1 MSCREVNMLTKKQ
14 RELLLF
20 LEERISQSGVTPSF
34 EEMKKKV
41 GLKSKS
47 GIHRLISALED
58 RGFIKKLP
66 FKARAIEILKVP
78 NIKQKSSDE
87 SIKAMSD
94 HVVELPLVGRIAAGL
109 PIEAI
114 EASENSFYVPKVLT
128 RGSDSFVLEVRGD
141 SMIDAGI
148 NDGDFAIIK
157 KQTTANNGDITVA
170 LTNEN
175 EATLKRFR
183 KRGDTIALE
192 AANKAFETRIYS
204 AGQISI
210 QGILIGLIRQ
220 Y

>member
-1 MSCREVNMLTKKQ
+1 MLTKKQ
-14 RELLLF
+14 HQLFLF

-34 EEMKKKV
+34 EEMKNKV

-47 GIHRLISALED
+47 GIHRLISALEE

-66 FKARAIEILKVP
+66 FKARAIEILKSP
-78 NIKQKSSDE
+78 NIKSNSSDQ
-87 SIKAMSD
+87 KPD
-94 HVVELPLVGRIAAGL
+94 TLDKQVVELPVVGRIAAGL

-114 EASENSFYVPKVLT
+114 EAGENSLFVSKFLT
-128 RGSDSFVLEVRGD
+128 KGSDSFILEIKGE

-157 KQTTANNGDITVA
+157 KQSTANNGEIVVA
-170 LTNEN
+170 LTDEN

-192 AANKAFETRIYS
+192 AANELFETRIYS

>member
-1 MSCREVNMLTKKQ
+1 MLTKKQ
-14 RELLLF
+14 HELLLF
-20 LEERISQSGVTPSF
+20 LEERISQTGVTPSF
-34 EEMKKKV
+34 EEMMKKV

-47 GIHRLISALED
+47 GIHRLISALEE

-66 FKARAIEILKVP
+66 FKARAIELLRLPDTKKIP
-78 NIKQKSSDE
+78 SDDRVRA
-87 SIKAMSD
+87 IND
-94 HVVELPLVGRIAAGL
+94 HVVELPLVGRIAAGR

-114 EASENSFYVPKVLT
+114 EASENNLYVPKVLT
-128 RGSDSFVLEVRGD
+128 RGSDSFVLEVKGE

-148 NDGDFAIIK
+148 NDGDLAIIK
-157 KQTTANNGDITVA
+157 KQSTANNGDIAVA

-192 AANKAFETRIYS
+192 AANEAFETRIYS

>member
-1 MSCREVNMLTKKQ
+1 MLTRKQ
-14 RELLLF
+14 RELLMF

-34 EEMKKKV
+34 EEMKDKV

-66 FKARAIEILKVP
+66 FKARAIEILKLP
-78 NIKQKSSDE
+78 NIKQKPLDE
-87 SIKAMSD
+87 KTEITD
-94 HVVELPLVGRIAAGL
+94 NQVVELPIVGRIAAGL

-114 EASENSFYVPKVLT
+114 ESGENTFHVPKVLAK
-128 RGSDSFVLEVRGD
+128 GSDSFILEVKGD

-157 KQTTANNGDITVA
+157 KQNTANNGDIAVA

-192 AANKAFETRIYS
+192 AANELFETRIYS
-204 AGQISI
+204 AGQINI
-210 QGILIGLIRQ
+210 QGILIGLIRR

>member
-1 MSCREVNMLTKKQ
+1 MLTRKQ

-20 LEERISQSGVTPSF
+20 LEEKISQSGVTPSF
-34 EEMKKKV
+34 EEMKDKV

-66 FKARAIEILKVP
+66 FKARAIEILKSP
-78 NIKQKSSDE
+78 NIKQRPVDE
-87 SIKAMSD
+87 KTKIID
-94 HVVELPLVGRIAAGL
+94 NQVVELPIVGRIAAGL

-114 EASENSFYVPKVLT
+114 ESGENTFYVPKVLAK
-128 RGSDSFVLEVRGD
+128 GSDSFILEVKGD

-157 KQTTANNGDITVA
+157 KQNTANNGDIAVA

-192 AANKAFETRIYS
+192 AANELFETRIYS
-204 AGQISI
+204 AGQINI
-210 QGILIGLIRQ
+210 QGILIGLIRR

>member
-1 MSCREVNMLTKKQ
+1 MLTKKQ
-14 RELLLF
+14 RELLLY
-20 LEERISQSGVTPSF
+20 LEERISNSGITPSF
-34 EEMKKKV
+34 EEMMTKV

-47 GIHRLISALED
+47 GIHRLISGLEE

-66 FKARAIEILKVP
+66 FKARAIEILKSS
-78 NIKQKSSDE
+78 NTKQKSLDNK
-87 SIKAMSD
+87 IAKINNHIVA
-94 HVVELPLVGRIAAGL
+94 LPIVGRIAAGL

-114 EASENSFYVPKVLT
+114 ETGENCLHVPEMLT
-128 RGSDSFVLEVRGD
+128 RGSNSFVLEIKGN
-141 SMIDAGI
+141 SMVGAGI
-148 NDGDFAIIK
+148 NDRDFAIIK
-157 KQTTANNGDITVA
+157 KQSTANNGDIVVA

>member
-1 MSCREVNMLTKKQ
+1 MLTKKQ
-14 RELLLF
+14 HELLLF
-20 LEERISQSGVTPSF
+20 LEEKIAQSGVTPSF
-34 EEMKKKV
+34 EEMKNKV

-66 FKARAIEILKVP
+66 FKARAIEILKSP
-78 NIKQKSSDE
+78 NIRSKSSDNK
-87 SIKAMSD
+87 IDTLDK
-94 HVVELPLVGRIAAGL
+94 HIVELPVVGRIAAGL

-114 EASENSFYVPKVLT
+114 EAGESSLFVSKFLT
-128 RGSDSFVLEVRGD
+128 KGSDSFILEIKGE

-157 KQTTANNGDITVA
+157 KQSSANNGEIVVA
-170 LTNEN
+170 LTDEN

-192 AANKAFETRIYS
+192 AANELFETRIYS

>member
-1 MSCREVNMLTKKQ
+1 MLTKKQ
-14 RELLLF
+14 HQLFLF

-34 EEMKKKV
+34 EEMKNKV

-66 FKARAIEILKVP
+66 FKARAIEIIKSP
-78 NIKQKSSDE
+78 NTKSKSSGHNPDTLD
-87 SIKAMSD
+87 KQ
-94 HVVELPLVGRIAAGL
+94 VVELPVVGRIAAGL

-114 EASENSFYVPKVLT
+114 EAGENSLFVSKFLT
-128 RGSDSFVLEVRGD
+128 KGSDSFILEIKGE

-157 KQTTANNGDITVA
+157 KQSTANNGEIVVA
-170 LTNEN
+170 LTDEN

-192 AANKAFETRIYS
+192 AANELFETRIYS

>member
-1 MSCREVNMLTKKQ
+1 MLTRKQ
-14 RELLLF
+14 RELLMF

-34 EEMKKKV
+34 EEMKDKV

-66 FKARAIEILKVP
+66 FKARAIEILKLP
-78 NIKQKSSDE
+78 NNKQRPFDE
-87 SIKAMSD
+87 KTGIVDSQ
-94 HVVELPLVGRIAAGL
+94 VVELPIVGRIAAGL

-114 EASENSFYVPKVLT
+114 ESGENTFYVPKVLAK
-128 RGSDSFVLEVRGD
+128 GSDSFILEVKGD

-157 KQTTANNGDITVA
+157 KQNTANNGDIAVA

-192 AANKAFETRIYS
+192 AANELFETRIYS
-204 AGQISI
+204 AGQINI
-210 QGILIGLIRQ
+210 QGILIGLIRR

>member
-1 MSCREVNMLTKKQ
+1 MLTKKQ
-14 RELLLF
+14 HELFLF
-20 LEERISQSGVTPSF
+20 LEERISLSGVTPSF

-47 GIHRLISALED
+47 GIHRLISGLEE

-66 FKARAIEILKVP
+66 FKARAIEILKP
-78 NIKQKSSDE
+78 SNAKQILSDH
-87 SIKAMSD
+87 KNTKGND
-94 HVVELPLVGRIAAGL
+94 HVVKLPVVGRIAAGL

-114 EASENSFYVPKVLT
+114 ESGENCLHVPKKLT
-128 RGSDSFVLEVRGD
+128 KGSDSFVLEIKGD
-141 SMIDAGI
+141 SMIHAGI

-157 KQTTANNGDITVA
+157 KQSTANNGDIVVA

-192 AANKAFETRIYS
+192 PANQAFETRIYS
-204 AGQISI
+204 AGQITI

>member
-1 MSCREVNMLTKKQ
+1 MLTKKQ
-14 RELLLF
+14 HELLLF
-20 LEERISQSGVTPSF
+20 LEERISISGVTPSF

-47 GIHRLISALED
+47 GIHRLISGLEE

-66 FKARAIEILKVP
+66 FKARAIEILKSS
-78 NIKQKSSDE
+78 NTKQISADNK
-87 SIKAMSD
+87 ITMNND
-94 HVVELPLVGRIAAGL
+94 HIVELPIVGRIAAGL

-114 EASENSFYVPKVLT
+114 ESGENCLYVPKTLT
-128 RGSDSFVLEVRGD
+128 RGSDSFVLEIKGD

-148 NDGDFAIIK
+148 SDGDFAIIK
-157 KQTTANNGDITVA
+157 KQSTANNGDIAVA

-192 AANKAFETRIYS
+192 AANEAFETRIYS

>member
-1 MSCREVNMLTKKQ
+1 MLTKKQ
-14 RELLLF
+14 HELFLF
-20 LEERISQSGVTPSF
+20 LEERIAQSGVTPSF
-34 EEMKKKV
+34 EEMKNKV

-66 FKARAIEILKVP
+66 FKARAIEILKSS
-78 NIKQKSSDE
+78 NIKSKSSDHKPVTLDNK
-87 SIKAMSD
+87 I
-94 HVVELPLVGRIAAGL
+94 VELPVVGRIAAGL

-114 EASENSFYVPKVLT
+114 ETGENSLFVSKFLT
-128 RGSDSFVLEVRGD
+128 KGSDSFILEIKGE

-157 KQTTANNGDITVA
+157 KQSSAINGEIVVA
-170 LTNEN
+170 LTDEN

-192 AANKAFETRIYS
+192 AANELFETRIYS

>member
-1 MSCREVNMLTKKQ
+1 MLTRKQ
-14 RELLLF
+14 KELLLF
-20 LEERISQSGVTPSF
+20 LDERISQSGVTPSF
-34 EEMKKKV
+34 EEMKVKV

-66 FKARAIEILKVP
+66 FKARAIEILKLP
-78 NIKQKSSDE
+78 SLKQKPSDE
-87 SIKAMSD
+87 KIEIMD
-94 HVVELPLVGRIAAGL
+94 NQVVELPIVGRIAAGL

-114 EASENSFYVPKVLT
+114 ESGENTFYVPKALAK
-128 RGSDSFVLEVRGD
+128 GSDSFILEVKGD

-157 KQTTANNGDITVA
+157 KQNTANNGDIAVA
-170 LTNEN
+170 LTDEN

-192 AANKAFETRIYS
+192 AANELFETRIYS
-204 AGQISI
+204 AGQINI
-210 QGILIGLIRQ
+210 QGILIGLIRR

>member
-1 MSCREVNMLTKKQ
+1 MLTKKQ
-14 RELLLF
+14 HELLLF
-20 LEERISQSGVTPSF
+20 LQERISQSGVTPSF
-34 EEMKKKV
+34 EEMKNRV

-47 GIHRLISALED
+47 GIHRLVSALED

-66 FKARAIEILKVP
+66 FKARAIEVLKLP
-78 NIKQKSSDE
+78 NINSKPLDLKPNIIE
-87 SIKAMSD
+87 NHI
-94 HVVELPLVGRIAAGL
+94 VELPIVGRIAAGL

-114 EASENSFYVPKVLT
+114 ESEENTMHVPKVLT
-128 RGSDSFVLEVRGD
+128 KGLDSFILEIKGD

-157 KQTTANNGDITVA
+157 KQSTANNGDIAVA

-192 AANKAFETRIYS
+192 AANELFETRIYS

-210 QGILIGLIRQ
+210 QGILIGLIRH

>member
-1 MSCREVNMLTKKQ
+1 MLTKKQ
-14 RELLLF
+14 RELLMF

-34 EEMKKKV
+34 EEMKDKV

-66 FKARAIEILKVP
+66 FKARAIEILKLP
-78 NIKQKSSDE
+78 NIKQRPLDE
-87 SIKAMSD
+87 KTEIID
-94 HVVELPLVGRIAAGL
+94 NQVVELPIVGRIAAGL

-114 EASENSFYVPKVLT
+114 ESGENTFYVPKVLAK
-128 RGSDSFVLEVRGD
+128 GSDSFILEVKGD

-157 KQTTANNGDITVA
+157 KQNTANNGDIAVA

-192 AANKAFETRIYS
+192 AANELFETRIYS
-204 AGQISI
+204 AGQINI
-210 QGILIGLIRQ
+210 QGILIGLIRR

>member
-1 MSCREVNMLTKKQ
+1 MLTKKQ
-14 RELLLF
+14 HELLLF
-20 LEERISQSGVTPSF
+20 LEEKIAQSGVTPSF
-34 EEMKKKV
+34 EEMKNKV

-66 FKARAIEILKVP
+66 FKARAIEILKSP
-78 NIKQKSSDE
+78 NIRSKSSENKIDTLDKH
-87 SIKAMSD
+87 I
-94 HVVELPLVGRIAAGL
+94 VELPVVGRIAAGL

-114 EASENSFYVPKVLT
+114 EAGESSLFVSKFLT
-128 RGSDSFVLEVRGD
+128 KGSDSFILEIKGE

-148 NDGDFAIIK
+148 NDGDFAIVK
-157 KQTTANNGDITVA
+157 KQSSANNGDIVVA
-170 LTNEN
+170 LTDEN

-192 AANKAFETRIYS
+192 AANELFETRIYS

>member
-1 MSCREVNMLTKKQ
+1 MLTKKQ
-14 RELLLF
+14 RELLVF
-20 LEERISQSGVTPSF
+20 LEEKISQSGVTPSF
-34 EEMKKKV
+34 EEMKNKV

-58 RGFIKKLP
+58 RGFIKKMP
-66 FKARAIEILKVP
+66 FKARAIEILKGS
-78 NIKQKSSDE
+78 NIKPKSLDRNPKIVE
-87 SIKAMSD
+87 KD
-94 HVVELPLVGRIAAGL
+94 VVKLPIVGSIAAGL
-109 PIEAI
+109 PLEAI
-114 EASENSFYVPKVLT
+114 ESVENYLHLPKVLT
-128 RGSDSFVLEVRGD
+128 KGSDCFILEIKGD

-148 NDGDFAIIK
+148 NDGDLAIIK
-157 KQTTANNGDITVA
+157 KQTTANNGDIAVA

-192 AANKAFETRIYS
+192 AANEAFETRIYS

>member
-1 MSCREVNMLTKKQ
+1 MLTRKQ
-14 RELLLF
+14 QELLLF
-20 LEERISQSGVTPSF
+20 LDERISQSGVTPSF
-34 EEMKKKV
+34 EEMKVKV

-66 FKARAIEILKVP
+66 FKARAIEILKLP
-78 NIKQKSSDE
+78 NIKQKPSDE
-87 SIKAMSD
+87 KIEIID
-94 HVVELPLVGRIAAGL
+94 NQVVELPIVGRIAAGL

-114 EASENSFYVPKVLT
+114 ESGENTFYVPKALAK
-128 RGSDSFVLEVRGD
+128 GSDSFILEVKGD

-157 KQTTANNGDITVA
+157 KQNTANNGDIAVA
-170 LTNEN
+170 LTDEN

-192 AANKAFETRIYS
+192 AANESFETRIYS
-204 AGQISI
+204 AGQINI

>member
-1 MSCREVNMLTKKQ
+1 MLTRKQ
-14 RELLLF
+14 HELLVF
-20 LEERISQSGVTPSF
+20 LEERISQTGVTPSF

-66 FKARAIEILKVP
+66 FKARAIEILKIP
-78 NIKQKSSDE
+78 NIKQQSFNNDSSEVDKN
-87 SIKAMSD
+87 I
-94 HVVELPLVGRIAAGL
+94 VELPIAGRIAAGL

-114 EASENSFYVPKVLT
+114 ESGENSFHVPRVLT
-128 RGSDSFVLEVRGD
+128 KGADSFILEVRGD
-141 SMIDAGI
+141 SMIGAGI

-157 KQTTANNGDITVA
+157 KQATANNGDIAVA
-170 LTNEN
+170 LTDEN

-192 AANKAFETRIYS
+192 AANELFETRIYS

-210 QGILIGLIRQ
+210 QGVLIGLIRQ

>member
-1 MSCREVNMLTKKQ
+1 MLTKKQ

-34 EEMKKKV
+34 EEMKNKV

-66 FKARAIEILKVP
+66 FKARAIEILKLP
-78 NIKQKSSDE
+78 NIKSKSKDDKSGIFE
-87 SIKAMSD
+87 K
-94 HVVELPLVGRIAAGL
+94 HVVELPIVGKIAAGL

-114 EASENSFYVPKVLT
+114 ESGENSLFVSSVLT
-128 RGSDSFVLEVRGD
+128 KGADSFILEIKGD

-157 KQTTANNGDITVA
+157 KQSTANNGDIAVA
-170 LTNEN
+170 LTDEN

-192 AANKAFETRIYS
+192 AANESFETRIYS

-210 QGILIGLIRQ
+210 QGVLIGLIRQ

>member
-1 MSCREVNMLTKKQ
+1 MLTKKQ
-14 RELLLF
+14 HELLLF

-34 EEMKKKV
+34 EEMKNKV

-66 FKARAIEILKVP
+66 FKARAIEILKSS
-78 NIKQKSSDE
+78 NKKSNSSDHKPDTLDKQ
-87 SIKAMSD
+87 I
-94 HVVELPLVGRIAAGL
+94 VELPVVGRIAAGL

-114 EASENSFYVPKVLT
+114 EAGENSLFVSKFLT
-128 RGSDSFVLEVRGD
+128 KGSDSFILEIKGE
-141 SMIDAGI
+141 SMIGVGI

-157 KQTTANNGDITVA
+157 KQSTANNGEIVVA
-170 LTNEN
+170 LTDEN

-192 AANKAFETRIYS
+192 AANELFETRIYS

>member
-1 MSCREVNMLTKKQ
+1 M
-14 RELLLF
+14 
-20 LEERISQSGVTPSF
+20 
-34 EEMKKKV
+34 
-41 GLKSKS
+41 KSKS
-47 GIHRLISALED
+47 
-58 RGFIKKLP
+58 
-66 FKARAIEILKVP
+66 P
-78 NIKQKSSDE
+78 NTKSKSSGHKPDTLD
-87 SIKAMSD
+87 KQ
-94 HVVELPLVGRIAAGL
+94 VVELPVVGRIAAGL

-114 EASENSFYVPKVLT
+114 EAGENSLFVSKFLT
-128 RGSDSFVLEVRGD
+128 KGSDSFILEIKGE

-157 KQTTANNGDITVA
+157 KQSTANNGEIVVA
-170 LTNEN
+170 LTDEN

-192 AANKAFETRIYS
+192 AANELFETRIYS

>member
-1 MSCREVNMLTKKQ
+1 MLTKKQ
-14 RELLLF
+14 RELLMF

-34 EEMKKKV
+34 EEMKDKV

-66 FKARAIEILKVP
+66 FKARAIEILKLP
-78 NIKQKSSDE
+78 NIKQRPLDE
-87 SIKAMSD
+87 KTEIID
-94 HVVELPLVGRIAAGL
+94 NQVVELPIVGRIAAGL

-114 EASENSFYVPKVLT
+114 ESGENTFYVPKVLAK
-128 RGSDSFVLEVRGD
+128 GSDSFILEVKGD

-157 KQTTANNGDITVA
+157 KQNTANNGDIAVA

-192 AANKAFETRIYS
+192 AANELFETRIYS
-204 AGQISI
+204 AGHINI
-210 QGILIGLIRQ
+210 QGILIGLIRR

>member
-1 MSCREVNMLTKKQ
+1 MLTRKQ
-14 RELLLF
+14 RELLMF

-34 EEMKKKV
+34 EEMKEKV

-66 FKARAIEILKVP
+66 FKARAIEILKLP
-78 NIKQKSSDE
+78 NRKQRSLDE
-87 SIKAMSD
+87 KTEIID
-94 HVVELPLVGRIAAGL
+94 NQVVELPIVGRIAAGL

-114 EASENSFYVPKVLT
+114 ESGENTFFVPKVLVK
-128 RGSDSFVLEVRGD
+128 GSDSFILEVKGD

-157 KQTTANNGDITVA
+157 KQNTANNGDIAVA
-170 LTNEN
+170 LTDEN

-192 AANKAFETRIYS
+192 AANESFETRIYS
-204 AGQISI
+204 AGQINI

>member
-1 MSCREVNMLTKKQ
+1 MLTTKQ
-14 RELLLF
+14 HELLLF
-20 LEERISQSGVTPSF
+20 LEERLAQSGVTPSF
-34 EEMKKKV
+34 EEMKNKV

-66 FKARAIEILKVP
+66 FKARAIEILKSS
-78 NIKQKSSDE
+78 NIRSKSSDNKTDTLDKN
-87 SIKAMSD
+87 I
-94 HVVELPLVGRIAAGL
+94 VELPIVGRIAAGL

-114 EASENSFYVPKVLT
+114 ETEESSLFVSKFLT
-128 RGSDSFVLEVRGD
+128 KGSDSFILEIKGD

-157 KQTTANNGDITVA
+157 KQSSANNGDIVVA
-170 LTNEN
+170 LTDEN

-192 AANKAFETRIYS
+192 AANELFETRIYS

>member
-1 MSCREVNMLTKKQ
+1 MLTKKQ
-14 RELLLF
+14 HQLFLF

-34 EEMKKKV
+34 EEMKNKV

-66 FKARAIEILKVP
+66 FKARAIEIIKSPNLKS
-78 NIKQKSSDE
+78 KY
-87 SIKAMSD
+87 SD
-94 HVVELPLVGRIAAGL
+94 HKPDTLDKQVVELPVVGRIAAGL

-114 EASENSFYVPKVLT
+114 EAGENSLFVSRFLT
-128 RGSDSFVLEVRGD
+128 KGSDSFILEIKGE

-157 KQTTANNGDITVA
+157 KQSTANNGEIVVA
-170 LTNEN
+170 LTDEN

-192 AANKAFETRIYS
+192 AANELFETRIYS

>member
-1 MSCREVNMLTKKQ
+1 MLTRKQ
-14 RELLLF
+14 RELLMF
-20 LEERISQSGVTPSF
+20 LEERISRSGVTPSF
-34 EEMKKKV
+34 EEMKDKV

-47 GIHRLISALED
+47 GIHRLITALED

-66 FKARAIEILKVP
+66 FKARAIEILKLP
-78 NIKQKSSDE
+78 NIKQRPLDE
-87 SIKAMSD
+87 KTEIID
-94 HVVELPLVGRIAAGL
+94 NQVVELPIVGRIAAGL

-114 EASENSFYVPKVLT
+114 ESGENTFHVPKVLAK
-128 RGSDSFVLEVRGD
+128 GSDSFILEVKGD

-157 KQTTANNGDITVA
+157 KQNTANNGDIAVA

-192 AANKAFETRIYS
+192 AANELFETRIYS
-204 AGQISI
+204 AGQINI
-210 QGILIGLIRQ
+210 QGILIGLIRR

>member
-1 MSCREVNMLTKKQ
+1 MLTKKQ
-14 RELLLF
+14 HELLLF
-20 LEERISQSGVTPSF
+20 LEERISQTGVTPSF
-34 EEMKKKV
+34 EEMMKKV

-47 GIHRLISALED
+47 GIHRLISALEE

-78 NIKQKSSDE
+78 ETKKKSSDDKVKE
-87 SIKAMSD
+87 IND

-114 EASENSFYVPKVLT
+114 EASENTLCVPKVLT
-128 RGSDSFVLEVRGD
+128 RGSDSFVLEVKGD
-141 SMIDAGI
+141 SMINAGI
-148 NDGDFAIIK
+148 NDGDLAIIR
-157 KQTTANNGDITVA
+157 KQNTANNGDIAVA

-192 AANKAFETRIYS
+192 AANEAFETRIYS

>member
-1 MSCREVNMLTKKQ
+1 MLTRKQ
-14 RELLLF
+14 RELLMF

-34 EEMKKKV
+34 EEMKDKV

-66 FKARAIEILKVP
+66 FKARAIEILKLP
-78 NIKQKSSDE
+78 NIKKRPLDKKTEIIENQ
-87 SIKAMSD
+87 
-94 HVVELPLVGRIAAGL
+94 VVELPIVGRIAAGL

-114 EASENSFYVPKVLT
+114 ESGENTFYVPKVLAK
-128 RGSDSFVLEVRGD
+128 GSDSFILEVKGD

-157 KQTTANNGDITVA
+157 KQNTANNGDIAVA

-192 AANKAFETRIYS
+192 AANELFETRIYS
-204 AGQISI
+204 AGQINI
-210 QGILIGLIRQ
+210 QGILIGLIRR

>member
-1 MSCREVNMLTKKQ
+1 MLTKKQ
-14 RELLLF
+14 HELLLF
-20 LEERISQSGVTPSF
+20 LEDRISKSGITPSF
-34 EEMKKKV
+34 EEMKNKV

-58 RGFIKKLP
+58 RGFIRKLP
-66 FKARAIEILKVP
+66 FKARAIEILKMP
-78 NIKQKSSDE
+78 NIKSKSLNHKPD
-87 SIKAMSD
+87 IVDKNII
-94 HVVELPLVGRIAAGL
+94 ELPIVGRIAAGL

-114 EASENSFYVPKVLT
+114 ESGENSLFVPTVLT
-128 RGSDSFVLEVRGD
+128 KGSDSFILEIKGD

-157 KQTTANNGDITVA
+157 KQSTANNGDIAVA
-170 LTNEN
+170 LTDEN

-192 AANKAFETRIYS
+192 AANESFETRIYS

>member
-1 MSCREVNMLTKKQ
+1 MLTKKQ
-14 RELLLF
+14 HKLFLF

-66 FKARAIEILKVP
+66 FKARAIEILKSP
-78 NIKQKSSDE
+78 NIKSQPSDY
-87 SIKAMSD
+87 KPD
-94 HVVELPLVGRIAAGL
+94 TLVKQVVELPVVGRIAAGL

-114 EASENSFYVPKVLT
+114 EAGENSLFVSRFLT
-128 RGSDSFVLEVRGD
+128 KGSDSFILEIKGE

-157 KQTTANNGDITVA
+157 KQNTANNGEIVVA
-170 LTNEN
+170 LTDEN

-192 AANKAFETRIYS
+192 AANELFETRIYS

>member
-1 MSCREVNMLTKKQ
+1 MLTKKQ
-14 RELLLF
+14 HELLLF
-20 LEERISQSGVTPSF
+20 LEEKIVKSGVTPSF
-34 EEMKKKV
+34 EEMKNKV

-66 FKARAIEILKVP
+66 FKSRAIEILKLP
-78 NIKQKSSDE
+78 NIKSKSSDHKDDTVDKQ
-87 SIKAMSD
+87 I
-94 HVVELPLVGRIAAGL
+94 VELPVVGRIAAGL

-114 EASENSFYVPKVLT
+114 EAGECSLFVSKFLT
-128 RGSDSFVLEVRGD
+128 KGSDSFILEIKGE

-157 KQTTANNGDITVA
+157 KQSSANNGEIVVA
-170 LTNEN
+170 LTEEN

-192 AANKAFETRIYS
+192 AANELFETRIYS
-204 AGQISI
+204 AGQISV

>member
-1 MSCREVNMLTKKQ
+1 MLTRKQ
-14 RELLLF
+14 RELLMF

-34 EEMKKKV
+34 EEMKDKV

-66 FKARAIEILKVP
+66 FKARAIEILKLP
-78 NIKQKSSDE
+78 NIIKQRPLDE
-87 SIKAMSD
+87 KTEIID
-94 HVVELPLVGRIAAGL
+94 NQVVELPIVGRIAAGL

-114 EASENSFYVPKVLT
+114 ESGENTFYVPKVLAK
-128 RGSDSFVLEVRGD
+128 GSDSFILEVKGD

-157 KQTTANNGDITVA
+157 KQNTANNGDIAVA

-192 AANKAFETRIYS
+192 AANELFETRIYS
-204 AGQISI
+204 AGQINI
-210 QGILIGLIRQ
+210 QGILIGLIRR

>member
-1 MSCREVNMLTKKQ
+1 MLTRKQ
-14 RELLLF
+14 RELLMF
-20 LEERISQSGVTPSF
+20 LEERISRSGVTPSF
-34 EEMKKKV
+34 EEMKDKV

-66 FKARAIEILKVP
+66 FKARAIEILKLP
-78 NIKQKSSDE
+78 NIKQRPLDQKTEIIDNQ
-87 SIKAMSD
+87 
-94 HVVELPLVGRIAAGL
+94 VVELPIVGRIAAGL

-114 EASENSFYVPKVLT
+114 ESGENTFYVPKVLAK
-128 RGSDSFVLEVRGD
+128 GSDSFILEVKGD

-157 KQTTANNGDITVA
+157 KQNTANNGDIAVA

-192 AANKAFETRIYS
+192 AANELFETRIYS
-204 AGQISI
+204 AGQINI
-210 QGILIGLIRQ
+210 QGILIGLIRR

>member
-1 MSCREVNMLTKKQ
+1 MLTKKQ
-14 RELLLF
+14 HELLLF

-66 FKARAIEILKVP
+66 FKARAIEIIKSP
-78 NIKQKSSDE
+78 NTKSKSSGHNPDTLD
-87 SIKAMSD
+87 KQ
-94 HVVELPLVGRIAAGL
+94 VVELPVVGRIAAGL

-114 EASENSFYVPKVLT
+114 EAGENSLFVSRFLT
-128 RGSDSFVLEVRGD
+128 KGSDSFILEIKGE

-157 KQTTANNGDITVA
+157 KQSTANNGEIVVA
-170 LTNEN
+170 LTDEN

-183 KRGDTIALE
+183 KRGETIALE
-192 AANKAFETRIYS
+192 AANELFETRIYS

>member
-1 MSCREVNMLTKKQ
+1 MLTRKQ
-14 RELLLF
+14 QELLLF
-20 LEERISQSGVTPSF
+20 LDERISQSGVTPSF
-34 EEMKKKV
+34 EEMKVKV

-66 FKARAIEILKVP
+66 FKARAIEILKLP
-78 NIKQKSSDE
+78 SLKQKPSDE
-87 SIKAMSD
+87 KIEIMD
-94 HVVELPLVGRIAAGL
+94 NQVVELPIVGRIAAGL

-114 EASENSFYVPKVLT
+114 ESGENTFHVPKVLAK
-128 RGSDSFVLEVRGD
+128 GSDSFILEVKGD

-157 KQTTANNGDITVA
+157 KQNTANNGDIAVA
-170 LTNEN
+170 LTDEN

-192 AANKAFETRIYS
+192 AANESFETRIYS
-204 AGQISI
+204 AGQINI
-210 QGILIGLIRQ
+210 QGILIGLIRR

>member
-1 MSCREVNMLTKKQ
+1 MLTKKQ
-14 RELLLF
+14 HELLLF
-20 LEERISQSGVTPSF
+20 LEEKIAKSGVTPSF
-34 EEMKKKV
+34 EEMKNKV

-66 FKARAIEILKVP
+66 FKARAIEVLKSP
-78 NIKQKSSDE
+78 NIRSKSSDHKDDTLDKQ
-87 SIKAMSD
+87 I
-94 HVVELPLVGRIAAGL
+94 VELPVVGRIAAGL

-114 EASENSFYVPKVLT
+114 EAGENSLFISKFLT
-128 RGSDSFVLEVRGD
+128 KGSDSFILEIKGD

-157 KQTTANNGDITVA
+157 KQSSANNGEIVVA
-170 LTNEN
+170 LTDEN

-192 AANKAFETRIYS
+192 AANELFETRIYS